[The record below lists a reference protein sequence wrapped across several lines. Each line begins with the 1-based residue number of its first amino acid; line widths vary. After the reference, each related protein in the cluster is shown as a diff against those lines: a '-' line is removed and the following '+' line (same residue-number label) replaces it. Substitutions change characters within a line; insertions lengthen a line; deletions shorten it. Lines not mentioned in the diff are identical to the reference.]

1 MYNEEFLN
9 DPDDTNST
17 MSNTNSSTLNSDKYE
32 EKRMIKE
39 YKRLDR
45 GYRKIKKNPSRR
57 YTLEFYYTSILPDTH
72 IRNAIS
78 GERTKW
84 RVGRKLEESLFFSVI
99 IATGELS
106 NGPYMLFYDSP
117 EQYEKHQNL
126 KISQRTKEQWYEK
139 HLKAR
144 SILYDK
150 K

>member
-1 MYNEEFLN
+1 MYNEEFFN

-39 YKRLDR
+39 YKRLDQ
-45 GYRKIKKNPSRR
+45 GYRKIKKNASRR
-57 YTLEFYYTSILPDTH
+57 YTLEFYYTSTLSDTH

-78 GERTKW
+78 GERTRW

-99 IATGELS
+99 LATGELP
-106 NGPYMLFYDSP
+106 NGPYTLFYDSP

-139 HLKAR
+139 HLNAR

>member
-1 MYNEEFLN
+1 MYNEEFFN

-39 YKRLDR
+39 YKRLDQ
-45 GYRKIKKNPSRR
+45 GYRKIKKNALRK
-57 YTLEFYYTSILPDTH
+57 YTLEFYYTSTLSDTH

-78 GERTKW
+78 GERTRW

-99 IATGELS
+99 LATGELS
-106 NGPYMLFYDSP
+106 NGPYVLFYDSP

-139 HLKAR
+139 HLNAR

>member
-1 MYNEEFLN
+1 
-9 DPDDTNST
+9 
-17 MSNTNSSTLNSDKYE
+17 
-32 EKRMIKE
+32 MIKE
-39 YKRLDR
+39 YKRLDQ
-45 GYRKIKKNPSRR
+45 GYRKIKKNALRK
-57 YTLEFYYTSILPDTH
+57 YTLEFYYTSTLSDTH

-78 GERTKW
+78 GERTRW

-99 IATGELS
+99 LATGELS
-106 NGPYMLFYDSP
+106 NGPYVLFYDSP

-139 HLKAR
+139 HLNAR

>member
-1 MYNEEFLN
+1 MYNEEFFN

-39 YKRLDR
+39 YKRLDQ
-45 GYRKIKKNPSRR
+45 GYRKIKKNALRK
-57 YTLEFYYTSILPDTH
+57 YTLEFYYTPTLSDTH

-78 GERTKW
+78 GERTRW

-99 IATGELS
+99 LATGELS
-106 NGPYMLFYDSP
+106 NGPYTLFYDSP

-139 HLKAR
+139 HLNAR